1 MIRSGELNNSVTA
14 NASKVLNFLY
24 LLNEVSNDGKYKKY
38 ATKVIGRYAPVLTEA
53 MQHVVVD
60 TTTAD

>member
-1 MIRSGELNNSVTA
+1 ML
-14 NASKVLNFLY
+14 LNFLY

-60 TTTAD
+60 TTTADQNFIVFDKQLINWKR